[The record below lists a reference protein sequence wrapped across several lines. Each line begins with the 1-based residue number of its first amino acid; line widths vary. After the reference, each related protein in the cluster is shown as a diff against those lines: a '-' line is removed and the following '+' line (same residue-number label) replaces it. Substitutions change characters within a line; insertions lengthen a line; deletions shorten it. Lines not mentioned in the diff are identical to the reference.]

1 MFAWVV
7 RDRFLLHL
15 LLGGEGRDEGE
26 QLFAPERQDLNRS
39 EEICHSSC
47 TGFPSP
53 PSRFF

>member
-26 QLFAPERQDLNRS
+26 QLFAPLSAVALGKGEKA
-39 EEICHSSC
+39 
-47 TGFPSP
+47 P
-53 PSRFF
+53 P